1 VVGTALVR
9 LSTDICPPSMVL
21 HLLMVLDSPSVRPT
35 LMVVLLMPSAGV
47 MGMAA
52 VRARKL
58 ARVRA
63 DLMNCIL
70 KVLVVVVLGVTKD
83 KADVLV
89 E

>member
-1 VVGTALVR
+1 
-9 LSTDICPPSMVL
+9 
-21 HLLMVLDSPSVRPT
+21 
-35 LMVVLLMPSAGV
+35 

-89 E
+89 G